1 MTQNI
6 QYKHRGHSNEP
17 HGIHHGLALP
27 DGRRCIQRAVHRY
40 KHPRFRPVR
49 SAVGS
54 ADRRA
59 FQQPRLGL
67 VRGGNRGRAVRV
79 RH

>member
-6 QYKHRGHSNEP
+6 QYKHRGHSDEP
-17 HGIHHGLALP
+17 HGIYHGLALP
-27 DGRRCIQRAVHRY
+27 DGRGCIQRAVHRY
-40 KHPRFRPVR
+40 KYPRLRPVR
-49 SAVGS
+49 TAVGS
-54 ADRRA
+54 ADRWA

-67 VRGGNRGRAVRV
+67 VCGRNRGSAVRV